1 LIAFGEAVATF
12 LGSQELPAGGLVRG
26 VFGGEEL
33 VCRAECRAG
42 VVLVVVCGEFVV
54 LADVLVGELV
64 VDDVLVVV
72 LVGWVVRAACTA
84 LSWSAVVLVVA
95 GGCYGA
101 ACAWD
106 ACGVP
111 GWLTGRSCSLRSS
124 RVVACPSRPWR
135 FLRMMMSISP
145 GRSESR
151 S

>member
-1 LIAFGEAVATF
+1 MGMSRRAVLPVV
-12 LGSQELPAGGLVRG
+12 LGQ
-26 VFGGEEL
+26 
-33 VCRAECRAG
+33 
-42 VVLVVVCGEFVV
+42 LVVVGEPVV
-54 LADVLVGELV
+54 VGELV

-84 LSWSAVVLVVA
+84 LSWSAVVLVVV
-95 GGCYGA
+95 GGSYEA
-101 ACAWD
+101 ACASD
-106 ACGVP
+106 ACAVP
-111 GWLTGRSCSLRSS
+111 GWLTGRSRSLRSS